1 MLRQRSENIL
11 MITQPAPLSCTI
23 LAKLAAARQACG
35 QAHAMQTRLSGHDE
49 GSGNAPVTLNIVDAQ
64 DHLMTAVLCQ
74 DLAAELILLRREMAE
89 PTCG

>member
-1 MLRQRSENIL
+1 
-11 MITQPAPLSCTI
+11 
-23 LAKLAAARQACG
+23 
-35 QAHAMQTRLSGHDE
+35 MQTRLSGHDE
-49 GSGNAPVTLNIVDAQ
+49 GSGNTPVTLNIVDAQ